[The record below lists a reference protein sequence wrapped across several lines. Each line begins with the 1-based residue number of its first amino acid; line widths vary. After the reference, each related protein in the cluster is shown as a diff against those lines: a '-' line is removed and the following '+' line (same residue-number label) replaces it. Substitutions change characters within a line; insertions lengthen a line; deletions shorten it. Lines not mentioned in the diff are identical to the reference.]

1 MLKFSSYM
9 ALAVALSL
17 VETVRADII
26 SQIGTQHFTD
36 GQTGVGTATFNTAV
50 SGQPIPFDKFYGSD
64 TSANFSEPW
73 TFNYS
78 FPVGGAI
85 TGATVTIGILDADTA
100 GAGDQVS
107 SFLLDSTNDLT
118 VAANTQFNAAPGAT
132 GEYNVYNVPIP
143 SSAFSSLTDG
153 SATFALGL
161 TNGLGVLGATQ
172 FNGAGLD
179 FSVLS
184 IQVPVPEPAS
194 VVLMLLALSGL
205 AFAAAVRRCGNCICP
220 RFLSVF

>member
-1 MLKFSSYM
+1 MMLKFSSYM
-9 ALAVALSL
+9 ALAVVLSW
-17 VETVRADII
+17 VELVRADII
-26 SQIGTQHFTD
+26 SQIGTQHFMD

-50 SGQPIPFDKFYGSD
+50 SGQPIPFDRFYGSD
-64 TSANFSEPW
+64 SSANFSESW

-78 FPVGGAI
+78 FPLGGVV

-100 GAGDQVS
+100 GAGDQLS

-184 IQVPVPEPAS
+184 IQVLVPEPAS
-194 VVLMLLALSGL
+194 MILLVL
-205 AFAAAVRRCGNCICP
+205 AVPAMFVAIRSRYRRGP
-220 RFLSVF
+220 H